1 MRELRDLQTA
11 SENREDLE
19 EQNIQSQKEKERKI
33 AAKVTPDRERPV
45 SVSVKR
51 NLPEDI
57 SQDSRSGRHTDPL
70 TGEMLRGRSI
80 EERRRMIAAVSSR
93 CTTRYNRT
101 TDVPRYR
108 RQMELGRSTIANIP
122 QSPADLSVIR
132 LGRSRRARAVTS
144 DRVQVRCQRDRGRAS
159 RSNDGPADCSPRA
172 NRPFKFMGL
181 SRRLRLDRLIWLVYS
196 LLCRE
201 VPETTFHSRVLAV
214 LTLFHQKIMLKNSS
228 ETNIYQVLWK
238 GSLHS
243 RFIVDESLSSL
254 TLFKI
259 ISPSMR
265 ACFFKPSV
273 RRDRQLYH
281 TILKIETSVSKH
293 KTSKRLI
300 GPTILV

>member
-1 MRELRDLQTA
+1 
-11 SENREDLE
+11 
-19 EQNIQSQKEKERKI
+19 
-33 AAKVTPDRERPV
+33 
-45 SVSVKR
+45 
-51 NLPEDI
+51 
-57 SQDSRSGRHTDPL
+57 
-70 TGEMLRGRSI
+70 
-80 EERRRMIAAVSSR
+80 MIAAVSSR

-201 VPETTFHSRVLAV
+201 VPETTFHSRALAV
-214 LTLFHQKIMLKNSS
+214 PTLFHQKIMLKNSS

-254 TLFKI
+254 TLFKNI
-259 ISPSMR
+259 APSLR

-273 RRDRQLYH
+273 RRHRKLYH
-281 TILKIETSVSKH
+281 TILKIEKIVSN
-293 KTSKRLI
+293 KRQANDLYD
-300 GPTILV
+300 LQF